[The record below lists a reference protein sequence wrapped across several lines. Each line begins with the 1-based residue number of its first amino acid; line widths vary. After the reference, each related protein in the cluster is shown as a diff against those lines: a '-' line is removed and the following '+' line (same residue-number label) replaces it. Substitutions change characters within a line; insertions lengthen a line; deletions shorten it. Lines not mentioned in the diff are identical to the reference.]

1 MVHTLR
7 TVPTKTRVIFTLLL
21 VAGISMFVIAG
32 LIGGGATDDISV
44 SRNPAIDFLV
54 PNRGDEV
61 LQQASVGID
70 LAPEYRLLSLVIS
83 PNPSCTAGVEVF
95 DFVNLLDGVNRYIY
109 VPGSG
114 KPIAALSADDNCVI
128 ATFEETS
135 RPGSTQTIDWRF
147 TVN

>member
-7 TVPTKTRVIFTLLL
+7 TVPTRTRVIFTLLL
-21 VAGISMFVIAG
+21 VAGLSMFVIVG
-32 LIGGGATDDISV
+32 LIGSGTTDDVSV

-61 LQQASVGID
+61 LQQSSVGID

-83 PNPSCTAGVEVF
+83 PNPTCSGGIEVI
-95 DFVNLLDGVNRYIY
+95 DFVNELDGLNRYIY

-114 KPIAALSADDNCVI
+114 KPISALSADDNCAVAI
-128 ATFEETS
+128 FEEAS